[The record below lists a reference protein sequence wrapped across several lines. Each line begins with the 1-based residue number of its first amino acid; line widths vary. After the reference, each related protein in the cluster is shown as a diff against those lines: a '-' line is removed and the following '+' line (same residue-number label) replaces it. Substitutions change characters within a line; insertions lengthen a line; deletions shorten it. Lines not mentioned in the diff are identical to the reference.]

1 METKSKVL
9 TFIGFSVKS
18 RNVVCGV
25 NAVSTI
31 KNGKAKLLIMCSTAS
46 LNTIKDIEKLSL
58 KFKAKII
65 ISEMLLS
72 DVIGKENC
80 KLIALTD
87 EGLSK
92 AVLEHLDG
100 HFTEYSGGNDR

>member
-1 METKSKVL
+1 MEKSKIL
-9 TFIGFSVKS
+9 TFIGFSIRARKIK
-18 RNVVCGV
+18 CGV
-25 NAVSTI
+25 NAVKTL
-31 KNGKAKLLIMCSTAS
+31 KKAYVLIICSTAS
-46 LNTIKDIEKLSL
+46 KNTFDESVSLAKKLS
-58 KFKAKII
+58 AKLIVCNGYV
-65 ISEMLLS
+65 LA
-72 DVIGKENC
+72 DVICKENC